1 MQVQTWERNDSANR
15 DPVKQLDVAG
25 DDFHAAALAAA
36 ALRLVIAVRQLSF
49 DVDLA
54 AFASEPPM
62 RSA

>member
-15 DPVKQLDVAG
+15 APVKKPDGTG
-25 DDFHAAALAAA
+25 DDFHAVALAAT

-54 AFASEPPM
+54 AFAGEP
-62 RSA
+62 AAAT